1 MEFAILATGSR
12 GNSLVVRTERGAL
25 LVDAGL
31 SARETTK
38 RLRRVGVPPDQVRG
52 LLLSHAHADH
62 IRGATRLARSFGWEV
77 YGTPSTLGWL
87 DLGEDDGVRVRSV
100 RVDARFEVGSFE
112 VHAYPVPHDAPEAV
126 QFVIRSGRRTLALAT
141 DLGTV
146 TAKVGQSV
154 AGAGA
159 LLLEANHDRRMLWEG
174 RYPDR
179 LKRRIAG
186 AQGHLSN
193 DDAGAFLATMGDG
206 TPRVVVLGHL
216 SENNNRPDIAYRTVA
231 GFLTRNVR
239 RPETL
244 AVVPQRTLGGWFEVP
259 ETSPPAT

>member
-1 MEFAILATGSR
+1 MKFAILATGSR
-12 GNSLVVRTERGAL
+12 GNSLVVRTDRGAL

-38 RLRRVGVPPDQVRG
+38 RLRRFGVPPDQVRG
-52 LLLSHAHADH
+52 LLLSHSHVDH
-62 IRGATRLARSFGWEV
+62 VRGATRLARSFGWAV
-77 YGTPSTLGWL
+77 YGTPSTLAWL
-87 DLGEDDGVRVRSV
+87 DLGEADAVRLRSV
-100 RVDARFEVGSFE
+100 PVDGRFEVASFE

-126 QFVIRSGRRTLALAT
+126 QYVIRSGRRMLALAT

-174 RYPDR
+174 QYPDR
-179 LKRRIAG
+179 LKQRIAG
-186 AQGHLSN
+186 GRGHLSN
-193 DDAGAFLATMGDG
+193 DDAGAFLATMGEG

-216 SENNNRPDIAYRTVA
+216 SENNNRPDVAYRTVA

-244 AVVPQRTLGGWFEVP
+244 VVVPQRAVGGWFDVP
-259 ETSPPAT
+259 ETSPPAA